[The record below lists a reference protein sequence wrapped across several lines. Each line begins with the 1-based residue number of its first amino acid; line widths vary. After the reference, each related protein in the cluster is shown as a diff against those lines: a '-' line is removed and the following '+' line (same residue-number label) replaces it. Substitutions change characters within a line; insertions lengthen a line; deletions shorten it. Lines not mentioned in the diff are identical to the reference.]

1 MSRVIANTATT
12 SGGTSGNSTTVTL
25 DQPLPSTSYNSY
37 RLYALSPAGNVVYR
51 RYKVTNALI
60 AHQMQQFFP
69 YPFAFS
75 FANGAAACMTSA
87 PLCNVFWSASGN
99 PPYNMASIG
108 VVIDPDAGTITT
120 ISPTSLVFG
129 GGVVTP
135 PTDVQVFL
143 PVATGALEVFS
154 PSSGYFTGTAA
165 LIEGIDRIKVVT
177 CRDWT
182 DASNNANMQIYAN
195 ELVQAL
201 CDVVLEGTTSYLG
214 LATTFLTTGQAV
226 QITGNGYLTGWEGGG
241 ISNPQ
246 IISGGSGY
254 NGSETLSVSG
264 SGTAGAL
271 SHTTTNG
278 VITCVWVSTRGSGY
292 TGAVTVS
299 VSGGGGSGASITLQS
314 EALPVASMDVRFQPG
329 PGGTSYLSTLH
340 LSNRRAKYTCAIYI
354 RPAQRGQMLGGA
366 PLGAG
371 YYAGW
376 GQAAGTLRQAGAAGA
391 AGMMAPDQGALGT
404 DTPDHRGE
412 KDRDAAL
419 DARSQKHRK
428 EMEQDRPLEAGPAQQ
443 ARCLHDAKEAR
454 SARPD
459 PQAT

>member
-1 MSRVIANTATT
+1 MYQQLSLQTGQDQGSCTCSSTTSVDLTSTQGPDYVDWTLDQLDQTNTGQHAILTVVNDVDSNIQQVFMSRVIANTATT
-12 SGGTSGNSTTVTL
+12 SGGSSGNSTTVTL
-25 DQPLPSTSYNSY
+25 DVPLPSTSYNSY

-87 PLCNVFWSASGN
+87 PICNVFWSASGN

-182 DASNNANMQIYAN
+182 DASNNANMQKYAN

-214 LATTFLTTGQAV
+214 LATTFLTAGHAV
-226 QITGNGYLTGWEGGG
+226 QVTGNGYLTGWEGGG

-246 IISGGSGY
+246 IVAGGSGY
-254 NGSETLSVSG
+254 DGSETLAVSG

-314 EALPVASMDVRFQPG
+314 NPCRSHRWTYGSSLDPEV
-329 PGGTSYLSTLH
+329 
-340 LSNRRAKYTCAIYI
+340 
-354 RPAQRGQMLGGA
+354 PA
-366 PLGAG
+366 
-371 YYAGW
+371 
-376 GQAAGTLRQAGAAGA
+376 T
-391 AGMMAPDQGALGT
+391 
-404 DTPDHRGE
+404 
-412 KDRDAAL
+412 
-419 DARSQKHRK
+419 
-428 EMEQDRPLEAGPAQQ
+428 
-443 ARCLHDAKEAR
+443 
-454 SARPD
+454 
-459 PQAT
+459 